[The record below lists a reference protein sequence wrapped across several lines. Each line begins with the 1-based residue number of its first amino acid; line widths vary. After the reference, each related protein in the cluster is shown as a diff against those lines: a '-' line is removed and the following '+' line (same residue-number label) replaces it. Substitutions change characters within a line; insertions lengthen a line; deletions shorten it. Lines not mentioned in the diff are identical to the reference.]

1 MKGES
6 LTNLWEL
13 MPSHLTRFK
22 SFLAKEKKS
31 QKLSTFFSGFWI
43 HSSASQPF
51 SKRLSDAATSCR
63 VAKPI
68 YKQLITEE
76 RVDRITTSRSQGLLS
91 PSLLSPMLLTCSF
104 VWFSQFWVLEFQS
117 KRYLRTDEWDSVQNL
132 SIMVQVQFQRFFPEW
147 WNLLKESDCFR
158 ECL

>member
-1 MKGES
+1 M
-6 LTNLWEL
+6 TNLWEL

-22 SFLAKEKKS
+22 NFLAKEEKRR
-31 QKLSTFFSGFWI
+31 KLSTFSSGFRI

-76 RVDRITTSRSQGLLS
+76 RVDRIVTSRSQGLLS
-91 PSLLSPMLLTCSF
+91 PSLLSPMLLICSF
-104 VWFSQFWVLEFQS
+104 VRFSQFSVLEFQS
-117 KRYLRTDEWDSVQNL
+117 KRYLRKDEWDLCKIFL
-132 SIMVQVQFQRFFPEW
+132 S
-147 WNLLKESDCFR
+147 
-158 ECL
+158 